1 MRSRSP
7 WFWPDAIFNLCPP
20 GREFNNCLKILHGF
34 TDKVSP
40 RVYHSFRG
48 QWDGLCN
55 HPYVHPYLEKTFCYR
70 WTSDGGWFITS
81 WSPPIHII
89 PSHKLFISW
98 PQFFKRLVVLSTEQ
112 IIVDRYYMGIRKTNC
127 IMHWIEIYPM
137 GSSFQSLN
145 NWGLV
150 IPNHLIIS
158 KYHFIITLSFQ
169 NITTG

>member
-1 MRSRSP
+1 MWTLIFWKRRKKLRFQLYPDTYGWAIVLSSYLCTYLILLTSVSRLSELLEMRSRSP

-20 GREFNNCLKILHGF
+20 GRAFNNCLKILHGF

-48 QWDGLCN
+48 QWDDLCN
-55 HPYVHPYLEKTFCYR
+55 HPYVHPYLEKTFCYC

-89 PSHKLFISW
+89 PSHKRFISS

-112 IIVDRYYMGIRKTNC
+112 IIVDRY
-127 IMHWIEIYPM
+127 
-137 GSSFQSLN
+137 
-145 NWGLV
+145 
-150 IPNHLIIS
+150 
-158 KYHFIITLSFQ
+158 
-169 NITTG
+169 